1 MVAVA
6 IGFVILTVVVVDRLL
21 ELPLDSDHVGY
32 FIKVD
37 LDFHRLILS
46 RTTDNV
52 KGYFGST
59 LEKIQV
65 SNKRAGLQITF
76 GSVLSD
82 NLVGQ
87 FL

>member
-1 MVAVA
+1 MVAIA
-6 IGFVILTVVVVDRLL
+6 IGFWVLIGRGTS
-21 ELPLDSDHVGY
+21 ELPLDSHRAGFRV
-32 FIKVD
+32 KVD
-37 LDFHRLILS
+37 FDFHRLILS